1 MMKILFVDDDAIA
14 RKTASVKINWGD
26 LGYHFLTPADNGLDA
41 LDVIRKELPDIIIC
55 DIKMP
60 GMDGI
65 QMAEIAKNY
74 SPDLEFIFLSGYQ
87 EFEYAK
93 QALQLNAVDYLT
105 KPFDAT
111 QLITVIKKAEE
122 RINLKRKEQ
131 SITCEKYPLIQRKYL
146 SQLLASNFSHADD
159 EVFKAFDFNITDGC
173 GMVIFAELKSN
184 STEPKLLRSLTEDI
198 CNFLTQRH
206 NGCFFIPMENQEIF
220 IIYTHENIDCDDIFL
235 DYIEDLK
242 NEIRHF
248 KNNTIFS
255 ALFYS
260 GTIMYNLNDLY
271 DSYQNALSK
280 KNSDTYQ
287 ILSNIKLYIEEQYF
301 NPALSLGHIAYK
313 FNISKCY
320 LTRLFKERY
329 GVNLYDYVINVRMEK
344 ASELL
349 HNTSLKSYEIAEKVG
364 YTNSAYF
371 SISFKKH
378 YGCTVSEYKNQI
390 KIR

>member
-1 MMKILFVDDDAIA
+1 MMKILFVDDDAIT
-14 RKTASVKINWGD
+14 RKTASTKINWSG
-26 LGYHFLTPADNGLDA
+26 LGYQFLTPADNGLDA
-41 LDVIRKELPDIIIC
+41 LDIIRKELPDIIIC
-55 DIKMP
+55 DIRMP

-105 KPFDAT
+105 KPFDTA
-111 QLITVIKKAEE
+111 QLTAVVKRAEE
-122 RINLKRKEQ
+122 RITVRRKEQ
-131 SITCEKYPLIQRKYL
+131 AITSEKYPLIQRKYL
-146 SQLLASNFSHADD
+146 SQLLASNFSHADG
-159 EVFKAFDFNITDGC
+159 EVFKAFDFNIAGGC
-173 GMVIFAELKSN
+173 GIVIFAELKSG
-184 STEPKLLRSLTEDI
+184 SSETALLHSLASDI
-198 CNFLTQRH
+198 CDFLTRRH
-206 NGCFFIPMENQEIF
+206 PGCFFIPMENQEIF
-220 IIYTHENIDCDDIFL
+220 IIYTHEDITCDDIFL

-242 NEIRHF
+242 KEITLF
-248 KNNTIFS
+248 NNHSTFNV
-255 ALFYS
+255 LFYP
-260 GTIMYNLNDLY
+260 GTIMHSLNDLY

-287 ILSNIKLYIEEQYF
+287 ILASIKLYIEEQYYD
-301 NPALSLGHIAYK
+301 PGLSLGHIAYK

-320 LTRLFKERY
+320 LTRLFKDRY

-371 SISFKKH
+371 SISFKKY
-378 YGCTVSEYKNQI
+378 YGCTVSEYKNRL